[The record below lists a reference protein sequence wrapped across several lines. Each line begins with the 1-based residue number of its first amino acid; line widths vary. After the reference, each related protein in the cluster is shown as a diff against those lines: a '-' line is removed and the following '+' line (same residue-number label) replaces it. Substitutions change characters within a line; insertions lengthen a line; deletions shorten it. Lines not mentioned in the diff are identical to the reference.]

1 MYYKTG
7 KLNSF
12 SEFRIH
18 TGGKKKEWYVGC
30 VTARAV
36 HVEVYA
42 HVPMCSH
49 SSEDI
54 RPLF

>member
-1 MYYKTG
+1 MTPSRAHMYYKTG

-42 HVPMCSH
+42 HVPRK
-49 SSEDI
+49 I
-54 RPLF
+54 RK